1 MLIKRIIHIAVSSI
15 HVAVMKVQLAI
26 LYRRNYRKF
35 KKAFYGLTL
44 NSVGPLYGVARIKGE
59 SHRMYERRILKVAC
73 RRGPEPIAN
82 KMAGRDNP

>member
-1 MLIKRIIHIAVSSI
+1 MMIRWLVR
-15 HVAVMKVQLAI
+15 VAELDIQVFMKKIQLAI

-44 NSVGPLYGVARIKGE
+44 NSVGPLYGVERINGE

-82 KMAGRDNP
+82 KMTKEG